1 MMRFTQYCTFWTEN
15 LHSFAPSGRDFF
27 FSPNSAPLRREFRDL
42 LRKLSRL
49 AYGLFKHRI
58 AFRGDLPK
66 AVSYSSQILKVKF
79 FTLDDDELV
88 DPSFQN

>member
-1 MMRFTQYCTFWTEN
+1 MQIFKILKIHVLIVGRYPYETYLILHLLDGKFTQF
-15 LHSFAPSGRDFF
+15 FAPSGRDFF

-58 AFRGDLPK
+58 AF
-66 AVSYSSQILKVKF
+66 
-79 FTLDDDELV
+79 
-88 DPSFQN
+88 

>member
-1 MMRFTQYCTFWTEN
+1 MNGIESPILSYSDPIQFSQVPLTQFCTFWTEN

-58 AFRGDLPK
+58 AF
-66 AVSYSSQILKVKF
+66 
-79 FTLDDDELV
+79 
-88 DPSFQN
+88 